1 MTARKVKQPTQTLQ
15 PRAAEDRPLARA
27 VANAKRRRKREAVT
41 EAMKQS
47 QRATAA
53 GERPQERSQS
63 RSAVLVFKRLG
74 QHCGLPLAG
83 HTRAQLIVNGPALA
97 AHASVSAHARVRTT
111 GRGPQARTCSLANG
125 TGASGSGQG

>member
-53 GERPQERSQS
+53 GERARIQHDPSSSLLARTVAEAKR
-63 RSAVLVFKRLG
+63 RGKKEMITAVLKER
-74 QHCGLPLAG
+74 
-83 HTRAQLIVNGPALA
+83 RRN
-97 AHASVSAHARVRTT
+97 S
-111 GRGPQARTCSLANG
+111 
-125 TGASGSGQG
+125 